1 MDFYKAT
8 LTRLQNDDKQTLGA
22 LTIWCG
28 TDEVFSCK
36 TLELKWNDNKPFTSC
51 IPKGRYS
58 VIPRHSGTYGY
69 HFHVTNVDNRSLILI
84 HAGNSH
90 RDTEGC
96 ICVGRD
102 YHDVNNDGYLDVT
115 SSQATMRALNNA
127 ITVNKFNLTV
137 V

>member
-1 MDFYKAT
+1 MDFYKGV
-8 LTRLQNDDKQTLGA
+8 LVRLDSDDKQTLGA
-22 LTIWCG
+22 LTIYCG
-28 TDEVFSCK
+28 TDKVFSCK
-36 TLELKWNDNKPFTSC
+36 TLEPAWADNKPFTSC

-58 VIPRHSGTYGY
+58 VIPRHSGTYGN
-69 HFHVTNVDNRSLILI
+69 HFHVTHVDGRDLILI
-84 HAGNSH
+84 HYGNFH

-102 YHDVNNDGYLDVT
+102 FHDVNNDGYLDVT
-115 SSQATMRALNNA
+115 SSRATMRALNNA